1 MGGRLPVSDND
12 NLFIPGIFFSQQF
25 SGEFQ
30 TVLETQRTRLSSQ
43 DSVAVAR
50 AAVSADH
57 VRLVKAL
64 GGGWLPPDDTA
75 NLLATPDSN
84 RTPAP

>member
-1 MGGRLPVSDND
+1 MAECIAATLARQRYG
-12 NLFIPGIFFSQQF
+12 
-25 SGEFQ
+25 SGLVAFQ

-50 AAVSADH
+50 ASVSADH

-64 GGGWLPPDDTA
+64 GGGWLPE
-75 NLLATPDSN
+75 NLEASPIPGSS
-84 RTPAP
+84 RTRIPNL